1 MRKLGITIGIFVFV
15 GMVAVILF
23 AATFDVNQYRGRI
36 QAELE
41 KRLDRKVTLGE
52 MHLSLFP
59 PRFQVQSLSIADD
72 PKFDDAKPFLQAQEL
87 DVSVRLLPLLH
98 KSMEI
103 SSLNLQRPS
112 VELVKDARGV
122 WNFSTIGPNPTA
134 APSNEGGRPVQK
146 FSLGE
151 VAIRDGQVAI
161 TDLQNRTPRTVY
173 DHVNLTAT
181 DLAPNTPFSVDASVR
196 FPGQGDQEIR
206 LQGKGGPVESANPAA
221 SPFHGSLDLKGVG
234 IAELQRFL
242 QTPTLVNT
250 DGLLSGHTNIAS
262 ESGNLSAN
270 GQMSVDKLR
279 IHGIDIGYPITANY
293 DVNDDLASALMKI
306 NKGTLK
312 LGETP
317 LYVSGTVNTK
327 PTPAGLD
334 LNVKANA
341 ISISEAARLASAA
354 GMVFAP
360 GTTVTG
366 RVDADMKVL
375 GPADKPALIGT
386 VSGRDIQASGK
397 EIPQPVQLKSINL
410 ALTPTEI
417 HSDNFQVTSGGT
429 TVNTQ
434 FALLQYTSKTPLI
447 DATLRAPHAELP
459 AILAMAK
466 AYGVTGLDMLS
477 GAGTLVLDMH
487 AAGPLQAIRSDQ
499 IIKELNGTLNL
510 DFNNVRYSG
519 VDVSHQLASIGKFL
533 NSASAAQKDQGYTN
547 ILKMT
552 GTVLVK
558 NGIAQTNNLQALLD
572 VANVGITGNADL
584 VSQALN
590 LDVTA
595 VLSKGFSQQVGGTG
609 IGGYMNTALANN
621 QGELVIPAIVTG
633 TFQNPRFEPNFQKIG
648 QMRLK
653 GLIPN
658 SDNPLAGGASG
669 ILGNL
674 LGQKN
679 ANPNQTQQGQ
689 QQQQQNPVNQLLGL
703 FGKKKQN
710 QNPPPK

>member
-1 MRKLGITIGIFVFV
+1 MRKPGITIGIFVLV
-15 GMVAVILF
+15 GMVAVIVF

-59 PRFQVQSLSIADD
+59 PGFQVQSLSIADD

-134 APSNEGGRPVQK
+134 TPSNEGGRPVQK

-161 TDLQNRTPRTVY
+161 TDLPNRTPRTVY

-181 DLAPNTPFSVDASVR
+181 DLAPSTPFSVDASLH

-206 LQGKGGPVESANPAA
+206 LRGKGGPVESANPAA

-250 DGLLSGHTNIAS
+250 DGVLSGHTNIAS
-262 ESGNLSAN
+262 ESGNLSAS

-327 PTPAGLD
+327 PTPAVLD
-334 LNVKANA
+334 LSVKANA

-375 GPADKPALIGT
+375 GPADRPALLGT

-410 ALTPTEI
+410 ALTQTEI

-434 FALLQYTSKTPLI
+434 FTLRQYTSKTPLI
-447 DATLRAPHAELP
+447 DLLCELH
-459 AILAMAK
+459 MSS
-466 AYGVTGLDMLS
+466 Y
-477 GAGTLVLDMH
+477 
-487 AAGPLQAIRSDQ
+487 
-499 IIKELNGTLNL
+499 
-510 DFNNVRYSG
+510 
-519 VDVSHQLASIGKFL
+519 
-533 NSASAAQKDQGYTN
+533 
-547 ILKMT
+547 
-552 GTVLVK
+552 
-558 NGIAQTNNLQALLD
+558 
-572 VANVGITGNADL
+572 
-584 VSQALN
+584 
-590 LDVTA
+590 
-595 VLSKGFSQQVGGTG
+595 QQ
-609 IGGYMNTALANN
+609 YWRWRRHM
-621 QGELVIPAIVTG
+621 E
-633 TFQNPRFEPNFQKIG
+633 
-648 QMRLK
+648 
-653 GLIPN
+653 
-658 SDNPLAGGASG
+658 
-669 ILGNL
+669 
-674 LGQKN
+674 
-679 ANPNQTQQGQ
+679 
-689 QQQQQNPVNQLLGL
+689 
-703 FGKKKQN
+703 
-710 QNPPPK
+710 